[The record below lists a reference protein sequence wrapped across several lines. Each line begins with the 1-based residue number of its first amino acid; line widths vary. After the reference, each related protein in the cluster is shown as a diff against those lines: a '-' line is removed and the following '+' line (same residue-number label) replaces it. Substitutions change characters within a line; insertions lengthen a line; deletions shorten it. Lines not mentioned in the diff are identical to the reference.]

1 MNPEKLAALVDRFP
15 TPAARDGKL
24 AEVDKAATDAALA
37 ELTAGGKDAVTG
49 LVGMLAPADKGGDGK
64 ARHALHALATH
75 VAGLGDDGQRKAVA
89 EALASTLDGDRPA
102 EVKAFVIRQVQLIG
116 GKEVT
121 PALGKLLADDALREP
136 AAQALLAIRTGAAD
150 EFRRALPKATGK
162 ARLTVVHA
170 LGTLRD
176 PTAAA
181 EVRKLLNDAD
191 RDTRLTAAWAVAN
204 AGDAGSADGLLKLA
218 DRAEGY
224 ERSKATQ
231 ACFLLAERLAAT
243 DQAAAAG
250 IYTKLH
256 QTRIDPDEAHVR
268 AAAARGLGMK

>member
-1 MNPEKLAALVDRFP
+1 MNDRLAELVAKFP
-15 TPAARDGKL
+15 TPAAKDGKL

-37 ELTAGGKDAVTG
+37 ELAAGGRDAVTG

-64 ARHALHALATH
+64 ARHALHALVTH
-75 VAGLGDDGQRKAVA
+75 VAGLKDDGKRKAVA
-89 EALASTLDGDRPA
+89 EALVATLDGDRPA
-102 EVKAFVIRQVQLIG
+102 EVKAFVIQQVQLIG

-136 AAQALLAIRTGAAD
+136 AAQALLAIRTGAAG
-150 EFRRALPKATGK
+150 EFRRFLPTATGK
-162 ARLTVVHA
+162 ARLTVIHA
-170 LGTLRD
+170 LGALRD

-181 EVRKLLNDAD
+181 EVRKLLTDSD

-204 AGDAGSADGLLKLA
+204 AGDGGSAEALLRLA
-218 DRAEGY
+218 DKAEGY
-224 ERSKATQ
+224 ERAKATQ

-243 DQAAAAG
+243 DQAAATG

-268 AAAARGLGMK
+268 AAAARGLGKK